1 MSTYLTLDCA
11 LRLETDPSVIA
22 NLTRKGWTETV
33 PPAYDPV
40 AEQPPVWED
49 CAWVVKPL
57 PPKTPYRVSKDTIT
71 YRVMEAG
78 KTTDLINLISALTTE
93 QQFYWNNFAWFWSN
107 NQTVI
112 SMCQQLG
119 LDASIVLAE
128 DPYL

>member
-1 MSTYLTLDCA
+1 MTYLTYNCL
-11 LRLETDPSVIA
+11 LRSESDSETIA
-22 NLTRKGWTETV
+22 NLERKGWQITI
-33 PPAYDPV
+33 PPSYNEQI
-40 AEQPPVWED
+40 EQPPVWEN
-49 CAWVVKPL
+49 CGWVVHPL

-78 KTTDLINLISALTTE
+78 KTADLINLISSLTTE

-119 LDASIVLAE
+119 LDANVILAE

>member
-1 MSTYLTLDCA
+1 MTYLTYNCL
-11 LRLETDPSVIA
+11 LRSESGSETIA
-22 NLTRKGWTETV
+22 NLERKGWQITI
-33 PPAYDPV
+33 PPSHNEQI
-40 AEQPPVWED
+40 EQPPVWEN
-49 CAWVVKPL
+49 CGWVVHPL

-78 KTTDLINLISALTTE
+78 KTADLINLISALTIE

-119 LDASIVLAE
+119 LDANVILAE

>member
-1 MSTYLTLDCA
+1 MIYLTYNCI
-11 LRLETDPSVIA
+11 LRSETDTQVID
-22 NLTRKGWTETV
+22 NLIRKGWQVTT
-33 PPAYDPV
+33 PPSYDP
-40 AEQPPVWED
+40 ATEQPPVWED
-49 CAWVVKPL
+49 CGWAVHPL
-57 PPKTPYRVSKDTIT
+57 PPKQPYRVSKDTIT

-78 KTTDLINLISALTTE
+78 KTADLINLISSLNTE

-119 LDASIVLAE
+119 LDANVILAE

>member
-1 MSTYLTLDCA
+1 MATYLTLNCA
-11 LRLETDPSVIA
+11 LRSETDPSVIA
-22 NLTRKGWTETV
+22 NLTRKGWMETV
-33 PPAYDPV
+33 PPTYDP
-40 AEQPPVWED
+40 ATEQPPVWED
-49 CAWVVKPL
+49 CAWAVKPL

-78 KTTDLINLISALTTE
+78 KTTDLINLISSLTTE

-119 LDASIVLAE
+119 LDPAVILAQ
-128 DPYL
+128 DPYI

>member
-33 PPAYDPV
+33 PPTYDPV
-40 AEQPPVWED
+40 AEQPPVWEN
-49 CAWVVKPL
+49 CGWVVRPS

-78 KTTDLINLISALTTE
+78 KTADLINLISALTVE
-93 QQFYWNNFAWFWSN
+93 QQFYWSNFAWFWSN

-119 LDASIVLAE
+119 LDANVILAE